1 MVEPFQ
7 KAVFEGEVGK
17 VYPTPVETV
26 FGYHLI
32 LIEDRNDK
40 EAKAKASHILITLK
54 VSEATISSKDKEIEE
69 LKINLLLKR

>member
-40 EAKAKASHILITLK
+40 ESKAKASHILITPK
-54 VSEATISSKDKEIEE
+54 VSEATI
-69 LKINLLLKR
+69 NYKRERDRRVKK